1 MLNYLSRR
9 TTTSPYVNFTVGE
22 MIVFGEKRFFDNL
35 KARPPDYVF
44 LVDKDT
50 FEFGYGPFGAD
61 PHYGQQIVD
70 WVNRQYTPTAL
81 IGGEP
86 LQGRDFGIKILK
98 RNNP

>member
-1 MLNYLSRR
+1 
-9 TTTSPYVNFTVGE
+9 
-22 MIVFGEKRFFDNL
+22 
-35 KARPPDYVF
+35 
-44 LVDKDT
+44 
-50 FEFGYGPFGAD
+50 
-61 PHYGQQIVD
+61 VD